1 MTAKTN
7 FLVAAAFAA
16 VFCRGEVLF
25 STNVVPATVEGVAT
39 WHRPADQYYYIVDDA
54 GGAWRVRNA
63 DDKVRVRPGDR
74 VRVEGVKPKGSA
86 RPRIERATTEK
97 IGTGDVPDPIEMTVD
112 EMHAVGEDGEAG
124 RRAWYGRL
132 VAVRGKI
139 TDINRRETYTQ
150 ILLGPKNGH
159 SVQVALP
166 IRWSDPLPDGLE
178 FGAFV
183 RVRGIGH
190 YDPLPPDHKGAV
202 TGLVNFSVYPE
213 RLADLQ
219 VLDQAPFW
227 TPMKILAACTV
238 FALVMLGFVALAMRA
253 RVRDRIAADAARRER
268 LRLTS
273 ELHDNFQQLLAGCMF
288 RLGAAMGKVGKDDE
302 AARAQLELLRNSLNH
317 TQSSLRSALW
327 GLTEEA
333 EGPAALSELFKYAAS
348 RLPQWAGKV
357 HFTVRGRERSVARKC
372 SGSLLLILQEAVG
385 NAFRHGGAK
394 RVDVVVD
401 FTETALVFGV
411 KDDGCGFDSRTLPK
425 SGHLGLVT
433 MRQHAE
439 GLGGTLTVVSR
450 QGEGTTVTARI
461 PL

>member
-1 MTAKTN
+1 M
-7 FLVAAAFAA
+7 VFAA
-16 VFCRGEVLF
+16 VLSRGEVMCL
-25 STNVVPATVEGVAT
+25 TNDVPVSAEGVVV
-39 WHRPADQYYYIVDDA
+39 WHRPGDVHSFIVDDSGA
-54 GGAWRVRNA
+54 AWRVKSA
-63 DDKVRVRPGDR
+63 DGKLRVGAGDR
-74 VRVEGVKPKGSA
+74 VRVSGIRPKWSA
-86 RPRIERATTEK
+86 RPQIDRALVEK
-97 IGTGDVPDPIEMTVD
+97 KGTGVVPEPVEMSVE
-112 EMHAVGEDGEAG
+112 EMYAVGEDGEEC
-124 RRAWYGRL
+124 RRDWFARL
-132 VAVRGKI
+132 VAVHGEVS
-139 TDINRRETYTQ
+139 DINRRETFTQ
-150 ILLGPKNGH
+150 LLLGPKRRA
-159 SVQVALP
+159 VQIPLP
-166 IRWSDPLPDGLE
+166 IGWSEPLPRGLE
-178 FGAFV
+178 IGSLV
-183 RVRGIGH
+183 RVRGVGH
-190 YDPLPPDHKGAV
+190 YDTVRNEGSVVVARLS
-202 TGLVNFSVYPE
+202 NFCVMPE
-213 RLADLQ
+213 KLSDFQ
-219 VLDQAPFW
+219 VLDKAPFW

-253 RVRDRIAADAARRER
+253 RERDKIAADAARRER

-288 RLGAAMGKVGKDDE
+288 RLGAAMGKIGKDDD

-385 NAFRHGGAK
+385 NALRHGGAK

-411 KDDGCGFDSRTLPK
+411 KDDGCGFDSSTPPK
-425 SGHLGLVT
+425 SGHLGLMS

-439 GLGGTLTVVSR
+439 GLGGTLSVTSR
-450 QGEGTTVTARI
+450 PGEGTTVTARI

>member
-1 MTAKTN
+1 MTAKRYI
-7 FLVAAAFAA
+7 LVALAFAA
-16 VFCRGEVLF
+16 VCCRGDVLF
-25 STNVVPATVEGVAT
+25 LTNDVPVSTEGVVV
-39 WHRPADQYYYIVDDA
+39 WHRPGDPHCFVVDDSGA
-54 GGAWRVRNA
+54 AWRAKSA
-63 DDKVRVRPGDR
+63 DGKLRVGAGDR
-74 VRVEGVKPKGSA
+74 IRVSGIMPKWSA
-86 RPRIERATTEK
+86 RPQIDRAIIEKT
-97 IGTGDVPDPIEMTVD
+97 GTGSVPEPVEMSVE
-112 EMHAVGEDGEAG
+112 EMYAVGEDGEEG
-124 RRAWYGRL
+124 RRDWFARL
-132 VAVRGKI
+132 VAVHGEVS
-139 TDINRRETYTQ
+139 DINRRETFTQ
-150 ILLGPKNGH
+150 LLIGPKRRA
-159 SVQVALP
+159 VQIPLP
-166 IRWSDPLPDGLE
+166 IGWSDPLPSGLE
-178 FGAFV
+178 IGALV
-183 RVRGIGH
+183 RVKGVGH
-190 YDPLPPDHKGAV
+190 YDTVRTEGSAAV
-202 TGLVNFSVYPE
+202 AGLSNFCVMPE
-213 RLADLQ
+213 RLSDLQ
-219 VLDQAPFW
+219 VLDEAPFW
-227 TPMKILAACTV
+227 TTAKTLAVFAV
-238 FALVMLGFVALAMRA
+238 FALAMLVVVAQARRA
-253 RVRDRIAADAARRER
+253 RERDKIAADAARRER

-394 RVDVVVD
+394 RVDVIVD
-401 FTETALVFGV
+401 FTDTSLVFGV
-411 KDDGCGFDSRTLPK
+411 KDDGCGFDSRMPPK

-439 GLGGTLTVVSR
+439 GLGGTMTVASR
-450 QGEGTTVTARI
+450 PGEGTTVTARI

>member
-1 MTAKTN
+1 MTLKAN
-7 FLVAAAFAA
+7 ILVTLAFAA
-16 VFCRGEVLF
+16 AIGHGEVLF
-25 STNVVPATVEGVAT
+25 TTNDAPARVEGVAV
-39 WHRPADQYYYIVDDA
+39 WHRPADQYYYLLDDA

-63 DDKVRVRPGDR
+63 DDRAGVRAGDR
-74 VRVEGVKPKGSA
+74 VRVEGVKPRGSA

-97 IGTGDVPDPIEMTVD
+97 IGTGSLPELIEMTVD
-112 EMHAVGEDGEAG
+112 EMYAVGDDGEAG
-124 RRAWYGRL
+124 RRAWYARL
-132 VAVRGKI
+132 VAVRGI
-139 TDINRRETYTQ
+139 VTDINRRETYTQ
-150 ILLGPKNGH
+150 ILLGPKSR
-159 SVQVALP
+159 SVQIALP
-166 IRWSDPLPDGLE
+166 IRWSDPLPKGLA

-219 VLDQAPFW
+219 VLDEAPFW
-227 TPMKILAACTV
+227 TPLKIFAACTA
-238 FALVMLGFVALAMRA
+238 FAFVMLGVVALVLRA

-288 RLGAAMGKVGKDDE
+288 RLGAAMGKVGKDDD

-348 RLPQWAGKV
+348 RLPQWTGIV
-357 HFTVRGRERSVARKC
+357 HFTVRGRERAVARKC

-385 NAFRHGGAK
+385 NALRHGGAK
-394 RVDVVVD
+394 RVDVIVD
-401 FTETALVFGV
+401 FLDNALVFGV
-411 KDDGCGFDSRTLPK
+411 RDDGCGFDSRTPPK

-450 QGEGTTVTARI
+450 EGEGTTVTVRI

>member
-7 FLVAAAFAA
+7 ILVATAFAA
-16 VFCRGEVLF
+16 VICRSEVLF
-25 STNVVPATVEGVAT
+25 STNDVPATVEGVAI
-39 WHRPADQYYYIVDDA
+39 WHRPADLYYYIVDDA

-63 DDKVRVRPGDR
+63 DDKVRVKPGDR
-74 VRVEGVKPKGSA
+74 VRVAGVKPKGSA

-97 IGTGDVPDPIEMTVD
+97 IGTGDVPDPIEMSVE
-112 EMHAVGEDGEAG
+112 EMYAVGEDGEEG
-124 RRAWYGRL
+124 HRAWYGRL
-132 VAVRGKI
+132 VAVRGI
-139 TDINRRETYTQ
+139 VTDINRRETYTQ
-150 ILLGPKNGH
+150 ILLGPRGR

-166 IRWSDPLPDGLE
+166 ISWNAPLPEGLE

-190 YDPLPPDHKGAV
+190 YDTLPPDRKGAV
-202 TGLVNFSVYPE
+202 AGLVNFSVYPE

-227 TPMKILAACTV
+227 TPTKIFAVCTA

-253 RVRDRIAADAARRER
+253 RERDRIAADAARRER

-348 RLPQWAGKV
+348 RLPQWSGIV

-385 NAFRHGGAK
+385 NAIRHGGAK

-401 FTETALVFGV
+401 FTDNALVFGV
-411 KDDGCGFDSRTLPK
+411 KDDGCGFDSRTPPK

-450 QGEGTTVTARI
+450 EGEGTTVTARI

>member
-1 MTAKTN
+1 MTLKAN
-7 FLVAAAFAA
+7 ILVTLAFAA
-16 VFCRGEVLF
+16 ALGHGEVLF
-25 STNVVPATVEGVAT
+25 TTNDAPARVEGVAV
-39 WHRPADQYYYIVDDA
+39 WHRPADQYYYLLDDA

-63 DDKVRVRPGDR
+63 DDRAGVRAGDR
-74 VRVEGVKPKGSA
+74 VRVEGVKPRGSA
-86 RPRIERATTEK
+86 RPRIERAKTEK
-97 IGTGDVPDPIEMTVD
+97 IGTGSLPEPIEMTVD
-112 EMHAVGEDGEAG
+112 EMYAVGDDGEAG
-124 RRAWYGRL
+124 RRAWYARL
-132 VAVRGKI
+132 VAVRGI
-139 TDINRRETYTQ
+139 VTDINRRETYTQ
-150 ILLGPKNGH
+150 ILLGPKSR
-159 SVQVALP
+159 SVQIALP
-166 IRWSDPLPDGLE
+166 IRWSDPLPKGLA

-202 TGLVNFSVYPE
+202 TELVNFSVYPE

-219 VLDQAPFW
+219 ILDEAPFW
-227 TPMKILAACTV
+227 TPLKIFAACTA
-238 FALVMLGFVALAMRA
+238 FAFVMLGVVALVLRA

-288 RLGAAMGKVGKDDE
+288 RLGAAMGKVGKDDD

-333 EGPAALSELFKYAAS
+333 EGPAALSELFRYAAS
-348 RLPQWAGKV
+348 RLPQWTGIV
-357 HFTVRGRERSVARKC
+357 HFTVRGRERAVARKC

-385 NAFRHGGAK
+385 NALRHGGAK
-394 RVDVVVD
+394 RVDVIVD
-401 FTETALVFGV
+401 FLDNALVFGV
-411 KDDGCGFDSRTLPK
+411 RDDGCGFDSRTPPK

-450 QGEGTTVTARI
+450 EGEGTTVTVRI